1 MKILSLRF
9 TNINSLKGDHYI
21 SFQDAPL
28 ADSGLILIT
37 GPTGSGKSTLLDVIS
52 LALYNRIP
60 RLPSLSKKEI
70 GELNSIMTHHTR
82 EARAEVQYESNGQR
96 YISRWSI
103 EINRNGNLN
112 DYHMELWHEN
122 SQQLLDLKKSEV
134 AEKNAEIIGLNY
146 DQFIKSIVLSQGEFA
161 QFLKAKQ
168 EDRSA
173 LLEKITGTEI
183 YRQLGKRAFEKNR
196 EAKQKLTSIDDVL
209 QQLPIA
215 TDEEKEL
222 LEADLESMG
231 KELSTLSALVHELTQ
246 QNLLIETVTKQKLLL
261 DQQLS
266 KHRDWQLLADS
277 MKERSIKL
285 QQYESLLALS
295 GDLQLLQEAQHELTD
310 IRQKLQLCEDLA
322 QKHRQESLEIEQMFS
337 LKLQQKWDMAS
348 VSAKMDELREKYAA
362 YQSRLDT
369 LIKKGEQWRQQ
380 TDVHVLA
387 LKDELRQW
395 YEPKVEPKTALSAI
409 STLLTKWSGY
419 LQGMPDDMGDLT
431 RQLDVLSN
439 SRLALTEARAWKEKT
454 LVLSDQ
460 LAQLEA
466 SNVKAEQE
474 ASQLSKQ
481 IEEGQRISQILNDEI
496 SKLRI
501 EKEERLSQVSL
512 NELRAGLK
520 PDHACPLCG
529 STTHPYCDND
539 LTFTIGNLEIDL
551 HQKEIKRQ
559 QTEVLLKDQLSKQS
573 AFNTQL
579 RLQREQW
586 QQLHTERNEWLNKIK
601 TAGYESHD
609 TATLD
614 AQLSEIIKGVEKVQL
629 AISAKQ
635 VCLQLQPIQQAYIE
649 LEGTIQEY
657 KKVKEERDSHLPSA
671 EDWEKLKSGM
681 IRYQQLQQAD
691 ASNKSTLQGFE
702 QRQNVLQEKKSQLE
716 KNLGGQLRQLNIS
729 DYQSAWQ
736 ILTAKD
742 QYESHKEAL
751 AAYEKEGN
759 AIRQAIDAFEKEIRA
774 AEEKLPTHE
783 LWPEIKSQLEVG
795 QQNLQRI
802 TEARGR
808 TLEKMEQWQAS
819 KHKYDLLLRQK
830 EEAALHLKKYELL
843 NQLIGDAAGK
853 NFANFAQELTM
864 QHIVIL
870 ANRRLSGLTDRYELV
885 VPTNDGR
892 TDLYIRD
899 LYLGGTER
907 SVKTLSGGETFI
919 LSLALALSL
928 SDLASRNVRL
938 DSLFIDEG
946 FGTLDNDTL
955 DVVISTLEKLQE
967 ENAKTI
973 GIISHVESLKE
984 RIVSQ
989 IRLIRDNSG
998 LSRIQIV

>member
-52 LALYNRIP
+52 MALYNRIP

-168 EDRSA
+168 EDRAA

-196 EAKQKLTSIDDVL
+196 EAKQKLTSIDEVL
-209 QQLPIA
+209 QQLPVA
-215 TDEEKEL
+215 TNEEKKL
-222 LEADLESMG
+222 LEADLEDMG
-231 KELSTLSALVHELTQ
+231 KELSTLAALVHELTQ
-246 QNLLIETVTKQKLLL
+246 QNLLIEAVTKQKLLL

-266 KHRDWQLLADS
+266 KYKEWQLLADE
-277 MKERSIKL
+277 MKKRSIKL
-285 QQYESLLALS
+285 QQYEALLALS
-295 GDLQLLQEAQHELTD
+295 GDLQLLQEAQQELAD
-310 IRQKLQLCEDLA
+310 LQQKLQECEDLA
-322 QKHRQESLEIEQMFS
+322 HKHQQESQEIEHLFAE
-337 LKLQQKWDMAS
+337 KLQQKWDV
-348 VSAKMDELREKYAA
+348 VSITAKMNELREKYAA
-362 YQSRLDT
+362 YQSQLDT

-380 TDVHVLA
+380 SDAQVRA
-387 LKDELRQW
+387 LKADLRQW

-409 STLLTKWSGY
+409 NALIAKWSSN
-419 LQGMPDDMGDLT
+419 LEGMPDDMGDLT
-431 RQLDVLSN
+431 RQLEALSDR
-439 SRLALTEARAWKEKT
+439 RLALTEARAWKEKVVALT
-454 LVLSDQ
+454 DH
-460 LAQLEA
+460 LAQLET
-466 SNVKAEQE
+466 SNIKAEQE
-474 ASQLSKQ
+474 TLQLDKQ
-481 IEEGQRISQILNDEI
+481 IEENQGLVQTLNDEI

-501 EKEERLSQVSL
+501 EKEERLSQVAL

-529 STTHPYCDND
+529 STTHPYCDNE
-539 LTFTIGNLEIDL
+539 LTFTIGTLEIDL
-551 HQKEIKRQ
+551 NQKEKKRQ
-559 QTEVLLKDQLSKQS
+559 QTELLLKDQFAKQS
-573 AFNTQL
+573 ALSTQL
-579 RLQREQW
+579 RLQRAQW
-586 QQLHTERNEWLNKIK
+586 QQLHTERNDWLNKIK
-601 TAGYESHD
+601 TAGHESHD

-614 AQLSEIIKGVEKVQL
+614 AQLAEVTKGVEKVQL
-629 AISAKQ
+629 AITSKQ
-635 VCLQLQPIQQAYIE
+635 VCLQLLPIQQTYHE
-649 LEGTIQEY
+649 LEETIQEY
-657 KKVKEERDSHLPSA
+657 KNVKEERDSQLPNA

-681 IRYQQLQQAD
+681 MRYQQLQQAD

-702 QRQNVLQEKKSQLE
+702 QRQKILQEKTSQLE
-716 KNLGGQLRQLNIS
+716 KNLGGQLLQLNIP
-729 DYQSAWQ
+729 DYQTAWQ
-736 ILTAKD
+736 LLTAKD
-742 QYESHKEAL
+742 EYEGHKQAL

-759 AIRQAIDAFEKEIRA
+759 AIRQAIAALEKEIRA
-774 AEEKLPTHE
+774 VEDKLPN
-783 LWPEIKSQLEVG
+783 PEIWAEIKTQLEAA
-795 QQNLQRI
+795 QQNLQHV

-819 KHKYDLLLRQK
+819 KSKYDQLLRQK
-830 EEAALHLKKYELL
+830 EEAVAHLRKYELL

-870 ANRRLSGLTDRYELV
+870 ANRRLNGLTDRYELV

-984 RIVSQ
+984 RIISQ
-989 IRLIRDNSG
+989 IRLIRDTSG
-998 LSRIQIV
+998 VSRIQIV

>member
-60 RLPSLSKKEI
+60 RLPNLSKKEI

-112 DYHMELWHEN
+112 DYHMEIWHEN
-122 SQQLLDLKKSEV
+122 SQQLLDLKRSDV
-134 AEKNAEIIGLNY
+134 ADKNAEIIGLNY

-168 EDRSA
+168 EDRA
-173 LLEKITGTEI
+173 VLLEKITGTEI
-183 YRQLGKRAFEKNR
+183 YRQLGKRAYEKSR
-196 EAKQKLTSIDDVL
+196 EAKQKVTAVDEVL

-215 TDEEKEL
+215 TDEEKKL
-222 LEADLESMG
+222 LETDLETMG
-231 KELSTLSALVHELTQ
+231 KELSTLAALVNELTQ
-246 QNLLIETVTKQKLLL
+246 QNLLIEAVTKQKLLL

-266 KHRDWQLLADS
+266 KHRDWQLLADA
-277 MKERSIKL
+277 MQIRSIKI
-285 QQYESLLALS
+285 QQYEALLVLS
-295 GDLQLLQEAQHELTD
+295 GDLQLMQEAQQELD
-310 IRQKLQLCEDLA
+310 DLQQKLLLCEEQA
-322 QKHRQESLEIEQMFS
+322 HKHRQERQEIENLFT
-337 LKLQQKWDMAS
+337 LKLRQEWDVVS
-348 VSAKMDELREKYAA
+348 VTAKIDELREKYAA
-362 YQSRLDT
+362 YQSQLDT

-380 TDVHVLA
+380 TDVQVRA
-387 LKDELRQW
+387 LKTDLRQW

-409 STLLTKWSGY
+409 AILIQKWSSN
-419 LQGMPDDMGDLT
+419 LEGMPDDMGDLT
-431 RQLDVLSN
+431 QQLEVLSDRRM
-439 SRLALTEARAWKEKT
+439 SLTEAKAWKEKV
-454 LVLSDQ
+454 VLLTDQ
-460 LAQLEA
+460 LAQLET
-466 SNVKAEQE
+466 SNVKTEQE
-474 ASQLSKQ
+474 TLQLDIQIVESQGLSQ
-481 IEEGQRISQILNDEI
+481 TLNDEI

-501 EKEERLSQVSL
+501 EKEERLSQVAL
-512 NELRAGLK
+512 NELRSGLK
-520 PDHACPLCG
+520 PDQACPLCG
-529 STTHPYCDND
+529 STNHPYCDNE
-539 LTFTIGNLEIDL
+539 LTFTIGTLEIDL
-551 HQKEIKRQ
+551 SQKEKKRKE
-559 QTEVLLKDQLSKQS
+559 TELLLKDQFAKQS
-573 AFNTQL
+573 ALSTQL
-579 RLQREQW
+579 RLQRAQW
-586 QQLHTERNEWLNKIK
+586 QQLHAERNEWLNKIK
-601 TAGYESHD
+601 TADIESHD

-614 AQLSEIIKGVEKVQL
+614 AQLTEIIKGVEKVQL
-629 AISAKQ
+629 AITSKQ
-635 VCLQLQPIQQAYIE
+635 VCLQLLPIQQAYHE
-649 LEGTIQEY
+649 LEVTVQEY
-657 KKVKEERDSHLPSA
+657 KKVKEERDSQLPTP
-671 EDWEKLKSGM
+671 EDWDKMKSGM
-681 IRYQQLQQAD
+681 MRYQQLQQAD
-691 ASNKSTLQGFE
+691 ASNKSTMQGFE
-702 QRQNVLQEKKSQLE
+702 QRQKTLQEKSSQLE
-716 KNLGGQLRQLNIS
+716 KNLGGQLLQLNIP
-729 DYQSAWQ
+729 DYQTAWQ
-736 ILTAKD
+736 LLTAKD
-742 QYESHKEAL
+742 EYEAHKQAL

-759 AIRQAIDAFEKEIRA
+759 AVGQAIAAIEKEIRA
-774 AEEKLPTHE
+774 AEEKLPN
-783 LWPEIKSQLEVG
+783 PEIWAEIKTQLKAA
-795 QQNLQRI
+795 QQNLQHV
-802 TEARGR
+802 TEAKGR
-808 TLEKMEQWQAS
+808 TLEKIEQWQAS
-819 KHKYDLLLRQK
+819 KSKYDQLLRQK
-830 EEAALHLKKYELL
+830 VEAVDHLRKYELL

-870 ANRRLSGLTDRYELV
+870 ANRRLSGLTDRYQLV

-928 SDLASRNVRL
+928 SDLASKNVRL

-989 IRLIRDNSG
+989 IRLIRDTSG
-998 LSRIQIV
+998 ISRIQLV